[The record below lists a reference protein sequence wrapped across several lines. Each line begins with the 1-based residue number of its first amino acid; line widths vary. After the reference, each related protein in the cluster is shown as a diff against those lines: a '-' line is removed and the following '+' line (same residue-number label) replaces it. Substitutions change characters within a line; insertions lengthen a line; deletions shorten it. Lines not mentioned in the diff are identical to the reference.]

1 MQDFFSGK
9 TLRSKL
15 IRGLCVAALPL
26 VIIAIIMVVRTT
38 TVNNQA
44 KDLAHKYLRI
54 VKMSESVDEESY
66 LAVLEVEEYVRDRA
80 DHVLQDNIEY
90 MDNSAAYLDTPRT
103 LLADPTL
110 DEDLRTSLHHLEGIR
125 SDFKQVFLTAWH
137 ANDKRLEIWNEI
149 DAIRLE
155 LVGKLLKIS
164 SRGNDQTALLA
175 ERAARLVSNAAVMDS
190 LDMEGFFE
198 RCQPDITRVLSR
210 LTRAADNAEMSEIN
224 ALYDSFAE
232 LANSYTEN
240 SLIAFENDN
249 ARETKDIAV
258 KTSETIK
265 ECSVAAEKSVKA
277 MNLIAEKISIIDEI
291 AFQTNIL
298 ALNAAVEAARA
309 GENGKG
315 FAVVAAEVRK
325 LAERSAL
332 AAKEIDVVCND
343 GQSLAQ
349 DTGAAV
355 SAVLPE
361 IERTAFL
368 VQEIATSCSE
378 QTTGSNQIN
387 IAVQR
392 FNETTQQFASLAQE
406 MSENSNL
413 LYQLA
418 GDLSDLITFF
428 KTN

>member
-1 MQDFFSGK
+1 
-9 TLRSKL
+9 
-15 IRGLCVAALPL
+15 
-26 VIIAIIMVVRTT
+26 
-38 TVNNQA
+38 
-44 KDLAHKYLRI
+44 
-54 VKMSESVDEESY
+54 
-66 LAVLEVEEYVRDRA
+66 
-80 DHVLQDNIEY
+80 
-90 MDNSAAYLDTPRT
+90 
-103 LLADPTL
+103 
-110 DEDLRTSLHHLEGIR
+110 
-125 SDFKQVFLTAWH
+125 
-137 ANDKRLEIWNEI
+137 
-149 DAIRLE
+149 
-155 LVGKLLKIS
+155 
-164 SRGNDQTALLA
+164 
-175 ERAARLVSNAAVMDS
+175 
-190 LDMEGFFE
+190 
-198 RCQPDITRVLSR
+198 
-210 LTRAADNAEMSEIN
+210 
-224 ALYDSFAE
+224 
-232 LANSYTEN
+232 
-240 SLIAFENDN
+240 
-249 ARETKDIAV
+249 
-258 KTSETIK
+258 
-265 ECSVAAEKSVKA
+265 